1 VSRWVFAALAVL
13 ALAACANA
21 GPAPEGGVQ
30 VSDAWV
36 RATAFGGADAGAYEH
51 PAAGEFGNSAAYM
64 TIRNTGAAGDYL
76 VGVET
81 DVAAAAELHTVED
94 NGGMLAMW
102 PVEAIEIP
110 AQGRTE
116 LAPGGYH
123 VMLIGLKQALKE
135 GSQFPLTLTFE
146 KAGSVTLE
154 VPVTK
159 AGASGGHHHH

>member
-1 VSRWVFAALAVL
+1 MSRWVFAALAVL

-21 GPAPEGGVQ
+21 GPAPDGGVQ

-36 RATAFGGADAGAYEH
+36 RATVFGEADAGAYEH

-110 AQGRTE
+110 AGATVE
-116 LAPGGYH
+116 LRPGGH
-123 VMLIGLKQALKE
+123 HLMLIGLSRELRAGE
-135 GSQFPLTLTFE
+135 TVPLTLRFE
-146 KAGSVTLE
+146 RAGELVVEAE
-154 VPVTK
+154 VRQQ
-159 AGASGGHHHH
+159 